1 MALLLFVVFLTLFI
15 SAHCSFFEATLYSTR
30 RGTLEASVAKGEKV
44 KLANR
49 LIGMKRDINQPIAA
63 ILILNTIANTA
74 GATLAGMFAARIFD
88 EGNILYFSAAFTVAI
103 LFFAEI
109 MPKTLGAMYWRS
121 FWPFIIWP
129 LEAMTYGLYPA
140 IFLTQRFSNLLMR
153 GKKGPL
159 MTEEEILASVRMG
172 VTAGEITARES
183 EMVHNIIE
191 LEDIPVREIM
201 TPRTVLFSLDAE
213 LSVKEGLEAASQRGF
228 TRVPIYEQEKENV
241 IGYVLIH
248 DLGMERNL
256 RDSDTRLRAVAKPI
270 SFVPETVNCLNLL
283 RRFLKERNHISMVV
297 DEYGGIVG
305 LVTLEDLIETL
316 LGAEI
321 VDETDREVDLQAA
334 ARRIRPPV

>member
-1 MALLLFVVFLTLFI
+1 MTLLLFVVFITLFI

-44 KLANR
+44 NLANR
-49 LIGMKRDINQPIAA
+49 LIGMKRDISQPIAA

-74 GATLAGMFAARIFD
+74 GATIAGMFAAQVFE
-88 EGNILYFSAAFTVAI
+88 EGNILYFSAAFTLAI

-121 FWPFIIWP
+121 LWPFIVWP
-129 LEAMTYGLYPA
+129 LKGMTYGLYPA
-140 IFLTQRFSNLLMR
+140 IALTQKFSNLLMR
-153 GKKGPL
+153 GKKSPL

-172 VTAGEITARES
+172 VMAGEITAKES

-191 LEDIPVREIM
+191 LEEIPVREIM
-201 TPRTVLFSLDAE
+201 TPRTVLFSVDAE
-213 LSVKEGLEAASQRGF
+213 LSVKEGLQEASQRGF

-256 RDSDTRLRAVAKPI
+256 RDPNTKLKTVAKPI
-270 SFVPETVNCLNLL
+270 SFVPETVNCLTLL

-334 ARRIRPPV
+334 ARRIRPHA